1 MRSGTSFFNGPL
13 FRKTVLRFWPLW
25 FSYAFV
31 LALALPV
38 RLAGRLGRAAT
49 AVDAARTAQF
59 VPVEFLGSLGLV
71 AAPIIGCAAAMAL
84 EELGGRDRGTG
95 WLTAAA
101 IALHNVPEGM
111 VIGAG
116 DLRFGM
122 TAAVLIGLHD
132 LPEGM
137 AVGAALLSGGAR
149 GLRAAAAAAAAG
161 LPTVAGAGLG
171 WFLGTLSPG
180 AEALAVGAASGAM
193 LYVSLAQLL
202 PQAVRIWSAR
212 GAAAA
217 AAAGVAAGLVVS
229 A

>member
-1 MRSGTSFFNGPL
+1 MMELGT
-13 FRKTVLRFWPLW
+13 
-25 FSYAFV
+25 
-31 LALALPV
+31 ALAMAAAAGLGGTGLGGAAAYLLGGASRRGTGRMLAFAAGMMVAVVCFDLLPAAAAESLW
-38 RLAGRLGRAAT
+38 RALGA
-49 AVDAARTAQF
+49 
-59 VPVEFLGSLGLV
+59 FLG
-71 AAPIIGCAAAMAL
+71 GCAAAMAL
-84 EELGGRDRGTG
+84 EELCGRDRGTG

-171 WFLGTLSPG
+171 WLLGALSPG
-180 AEALAVGAASGAM
+180 AQALAVGTASGAM
-193 LYVSLAQLL
+193 LYVSFAQLL
-202 PQAVRIWSAR
+202 PQAVRLWSSR

-217 AAAGVAAGLVVS
+217 AAAGVAVGLVVS